1 MRPLGLYIHIP
12 FCLRKCA
19 YCNFVSYPDMETHFD
34 HYIKAVLSEARLHA
48 QWADDRVVDTVFIGG
63 GTPSLLD
70 IAQLETL
77 MSGLQDLFDWQPTEF
92 TIEANPETL
101 TEDKIRA
108 YAELGINRISIGLQT
123 HDDDM
128 LSRIGRCHTFAA
140 FEKAYTLASR
150 CFNNINIDTIFSL
163 PGQSTDSYLET
174 IRRVIDLA
182 PQHVSSYALKIEEGT
197 PLAQSFAGA
206 DEDDDRAMCHGAAEL
221 LGSAGYAHYETSNF
235 AMPGFECRHN
245 LKYWTGG
252 EYIGLG
258 VAAHSYIDQCGLRR
272 LGNVKDLERY
282 IEMAEQGK
290 RPLALE
296 TAISDNDRQIE
307 YIMLRL
313 RLKGGISFDD
323 YRLLFGTNF
332 ESTFFDEISRTKKA
346 GLITLDA
353 SGIYPTQK
361 GYDLQNMLIGE
372 FIKKL

>member
-19 YCNFVSYPDMETHFD
+19 YCNFVSYPDMATQFGR
-34 HYIKAVLSEARLHA
+34 YIEAVLTEAMLYAH
-48 QWADDRVVDTVFIGG
+48 WADDRVVDTVFIGG

-70 IAQLETL
+70 ITQVETL
-77 MSGLQDLFDWQPTEF
+77 ISGLRHVFNWQPTEF

-101 TEDKIRA
+101 TEDKLKA

-123 HDDDM
+123 HDDNL

-140 FEKAYTLASR
+140 FEKAYTYASR
-150 CFNNINIDTIFSL
+150 FFHNISIDTMFSL
-163 PGQSTDSYLET
+163 PGQSTESYSET
-174 IRRVIDLA
+174 IRRVIALA

-197 PLAQSFAGA
+197 PLAQSFAEA
-206 DEDDDRAMCHGAAEL
+206 DEDEDRAMCHGAAEL
-221 LGSAGYAHYETSNF
+221 LGSAGYMHYETSNF
-235 AMPGFECRHN
+235 AKPEFECRHN

-252 EYIGLG
+252 EYLGLG
-258 VAAHSYIDQCGLRR
+258 AAAHSYIDQSGLRR
-272 LGNVKDLERY
+272 LGNAKDLERY

-290 RPLALE
+290 RPLASKSAL
-296 TAISDNDRQIE
+296 SGSDRQTE

-313 RLKGGISFDD
+313 RLKSGISFED
-323 YRLLFGTNF
+323 YRLLSGSNF
-332 ESTFFDEISRTKKA
+332 ERTFFDEIARTKKA
-346 GLITLDA
+346 GLITADA

-361 GYDLQNMLIGE
+361 GYDLQNTLIGE